1 MEDLFPELLPAEEPS
16 FSKVSLM
23 PLKENHWKPTQVKDL
38 PTWEGVTKVSV
49 DCETRDPLIKKLGT
63 GCRRENSYVVG
74 YSFAFERN
82 GKPEGYYVPFKHE
95 AGGNLD
101 FDHARDYLQ
110 DQAKGFTGELVGM
123 NLSYDIDWLKHD
135 LGVTFPGVRFFRDIG
150 IADPLIYELNMFY
163 NMEAIA
169 KRHGLEGKNE
179 DALQRRAVELGLH
192 PKSDLWKMHSSDVG
206 EYGIQDAILPLQ
218 VLARQQNII
227 DEQGLQRIF
236 DLESE
241 VLPVLVKLRERG
253 VRINQN
259 ALAQIER
266 LSLEEEGKALAQ
278 VSYLTG
284 IKIKL
289 GDVMK
294 ASALAPALE
303 KVGIRLPRTSQG
315 KPSIKKD
322 EMINYNHPVA
332 DAINRARMVNKL
344 RTTFA
349 ASIRR
354 HMINGRIHASFKQ
367 IAQDDGHG
375 DMKGARYGRLSST
388 NPNIQ
393 QQPSR
398 GEFAKA
404 WRAIYLPEDGAIW
417 ACNDY
422 SQQEPRWTTHFANLM
437 EYRGA
442 SEASHE
448 YRTNPKS
455 DNHDMMAKLT
465 GLPRGD
471 AKAIFLGLCYG
482 EGGAKLCNTL
492 KLPTRWCLS
501 IGNWNEKQVFYF
513 EDEKEARAVAKT
525 HKDVRKFLY
534 ETAGVEGQNILD
546 QFNEKTPFVK
556 QLSKRVQGKAA
567 KYGFII
573 TAGGRK
579 LNFEENVDASG
590 YGFTYRALNRLIQ
603 GSSADQMKRAMVDVD
618 KEVPEFW
625 MQLQVHDELDG
636 SVTDIKAAKRAADIM
651 RNSTTSTVPF
661 KVDIDL
667 GPNWGYLEERTKY
680 EMTRGWAKTIKELS
694 L

>member
-1 MEDLFPELLPAEEPS
+1 MDLFPDLLPAEEPS

-38 PTWEGVTKVSV
+38 PNWDDVTKVSV
-49 DCETRDPLIKKLGT
+49 DCETKDPLIKKLGT
-63 GCRRENSYVVG
+63 GCRRPDSYVVG

-82 GKPEGYYVPFKHE
+82 GKTEGYYVPFKHE
-95 AGGNLD
+95 AGGNVD
-101 FDHARDYLQ
+101 FDHAKQYLQ
-110 DQAKGFTGELVGM
+110 DNAKAFKGELVGM
-123 NLSYDIDWLKHD
+123 NLAYDIDWLKHD
-135 LGVTFPGVRFFRDIG
+135 LGVTWPGVRFFRDIG
-150 IADPLIYELNMFY
+150 IADPLIYELHMFY
-163 NMEAIA
+163 NMDAIA
-169 KRHGLEGKNE
+169 KRHGLEGKDE
-179 DALQRRAVELGLH
+179 TLLQRRAAELGLN
-192 PKSDLWKMHSSDVG
+192 PKADLWKMHSSDVG
-206 EYGIQDAILPLQ
+206 PYGVQDAILPLQ
-218 VLARQQNII
+218 VLQRQQAII
-227 DEQGLQRIF
+227 DEQDLQRIF

-241 VLPVLVKLRERG
+241 VLPVLVTLRERG
-253 VRINQN
+253 VRINEN

-278 VSYLTG
+278 VTYLTG
-284 IKIKL
+284 VKIKL

-294 ASALAPALE
+294 AAKLAPALE
-303 KVGIRLPRTSQG
+303 KVGIKLPRTSQG

-322 EMINYNHPVA
+322 DMLNYNHPVA
-332 DAINRARMVNKL
+332 DALNRARMVNKL

-354 HMINGRIHASFKQ
+354 HMIKGRIHASFKQ
-367 IAQDDGHG
+367 IAQDDGYG
-375 DMKGARYGRLSST
+375 ETQGARFGRLSST

-437 EYRGA
+437 GYRGA
-442 SEASHE
+442 AEAAHE
-448 YRTNPKS
+448 YRTNPKA

-482 EGGAKLCNTL
+482 EGGAKLCKTL
-492 KLPTRWCLS
+492 KLPTRWCLT

-513 EDEKEARAVAKT
+513 EDEAEARKVAKD

-534 ETAGVEGQNILD
+534 ETAGKEGQNILD
-546 QFNEKTPFVK
+546 QFDEKTPFVK
-556 QLSKRVQGKAA
+556 KLSKRVQAKAG
-567 KYGFII
+567 KYGFIT

-603 GSSADQMKRAMVDVD
+603 GSSADQMKRAMVDVY
-618 KEVPEFW
+618 KEVPEFF

-636 SVTDIKAAKRAADIM
+636 SAENPAVAKRAARIM
-651 RNSTTSTVPF
+651 RESTLATVPF
-661 KVDIDL
+661 RVDVDL
-667 GPNWGYLEERTKY
+667 GPNWGNLVDSKTY
-680 EMTRGWAKTIKELS
+680 EMGKGWEKLVKELN